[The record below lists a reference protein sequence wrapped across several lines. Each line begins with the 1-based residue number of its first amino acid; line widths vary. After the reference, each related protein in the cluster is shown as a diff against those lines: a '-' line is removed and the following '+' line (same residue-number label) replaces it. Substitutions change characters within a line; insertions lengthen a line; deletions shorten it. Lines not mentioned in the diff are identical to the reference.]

1 MLSVVS
7 TRYAGALVD
16 VVAAPGSKYDAAG
29 VLKELHSVEQ
39 VIAESPSL
47 RVALL
52 SPAVPPGR
60 KRAVISRLLQPL
72 GVSQAVRNFMF
83 VVIDHRRV
91 GDFGSIVE
99 AFETLLDERLGFVQA
114 QVASAQP
121 LTVAQQAALEAQLTR
136 VAGKKAKLKFST
148 DPDLVAGVVARVGS
162 VVYDGSVRGQLD
174 RLRTK
179 LGRG

>member
-16 VVAAPGSKYDAAG
+16 VVTAPGSKSDSGA
-29 VLKELHSVEQ
+29 VLKELRSVEQ

-52 SPAVPPGR
+52 SPAVSPGR
-60 KRAVISRLLQPL
+60 KRAVISRLLGPM
-72 GVSQAVRNFMF
+72 GVSQTIRNFLF

-91 GDFGSIVE
+91 GKFSSIVE
-99 AFETLLDERLGFVQA
+99 AFETLLDQRLGFVQA
-114 QVASAQP
+114 RVSSAQP
-121 LTVAQQAALEAQLTR
+121 LTESQQAALEAQLTR
-136 VAGKKAKLKFST
+136 LAGKKAKLKFST